1 MFSTNAAERDALID
15 KLKNYLLDPKNL
27 FVEKSMIDNAKTRN
41 NLSNDEEFFE
51 MRLKEDMTF
60 LNFFFDTQIITQ
72 INMEMKVSTFDKLS
86 LIGGTLG
93 LCTGISII
101 TLIEIIWWLIQFG
114 VLVIRQKIWKKEN
127 NKVYEGAARNKSYL
141 EPM

>member
-1 MFSTNAAERDALID
+1 M
-15 KLKNYLLDPKNL
+15 

-114 VLVIRQKIWKKEN
+114 VLVIRQKIWKKES

>member
-114 VLVIRQKIWKKEN
+114 VLVIRQQIWKKEN

>member
-114 VLVIRQKIWKKEN
+114 VLVIRQKIWRKEN